1 METSKLIELITP
13 IAEYKIGTDKVLETR
28 GGKPKPK
35 KCMPPELNEFD
46 EPIEEAEELED
57 ESIRNGYLVVTKWLH
72 KQPQHVCGHSAKII
86 HYRSDEGWRSYC
98 QKCGKERW
106 AKLNKSATTLAQQ
119 VDLKIAI
126 R

>member
-1 METSKLIELITP
+1 MDVNQLIELIKP
-13 IAEYKIGTDKVLETR
+13 FAKYKIGTDKVLETR

-35 KCMPPELNEFD
+35 KCVPQELNEFD
-46 EPIEEAEELED
+46 EPVELEEELED
-57 ESIRNGYLVVTKWLH
+57 VSVRNGYLVVTKWLYE
-72 KQPQHVCGHSAKII
+72 QPQQICGHSAKIMWQ
-86 HYRSDEGWRSYC
+86 RSEIGWRSYC
-98 QKCGKERW
+98 QKCGKDRW